1 MAALAAAE
9 GAAAVSG
16 ALAAAEG
23 VAAASEVLA
32 VEAVEA
38 EDIPRTETHQES
50 PAAVSLDFL

>member
-32 VEAVEA
+32 VEAAEA
-38 EDIPRTETHQES
+38 EAIQRTETHQYQ
-50 PAAVSLDFL
+50 VG